1 MKKKRATE
9 RFLDLLKA
17 TPIWLISKLEL
28 EQAYILGLSFPIH
41 QMGVIKVTSQ
51 SSWVEGESKELIY
64 EKVKLLAHNV
74 VLRPVT
80 SASPGNLLIRQNP
93 GPHLRSPESETLGGP
108 V

>member
-1 MKKKRATE
+1 
-9 RFLDLLKA
+9 
-17 TPIWLISKLEL
+17 
-28 EQAYILGLSFPIH
+28 
-41 QMGVIKVTSQ
+41 MGVIKVTSQ

-93 GPHLRSPESETLGGP
+93 GPHLRSPESETLGGSSVAIYVFDKP
-108 V
+108 SR